1 MKDQPDFTLL
11 ITHPSAD
18 EYAALVREHFPEVR
32 VIAETNPAGLEEC
45 IAEADALLGFHFP
58 VEHLH
63 RAVRLRWF
71 QSTGAGVDS
80 IIPVRERVGHI
91 TVTNVRG
98 IQGDL
103 IADYVMGGVTLLH
116 WDFRQLL
123 RAHRERSWATRT
135 VAPLA
140 DLTLGV
146 IGLGAV
152 GMTIARRAK
161 SAGMTVLG
169 SKQNIAVPVD
179 SVDRVF
185 GSGRSEVTALLAA
198 SDFVVLAVPSTKETV
213 GLIGARE
220 LAAMRRTAF
229 LINVARGNVVVETEL
244 VEALRSGAIAGAM
257 LDVFEREPLP
267 PDSALWDLPKVIVTP
282 HMSGVPS
289 AYVKRAFGVIAENIR
304 RFLNKEPLT
313 NVVSLDRGY

>member
-1 MKDQPDFTLL
+1 MQDQPAFTLL
-11 ITHPSAD
+11 IAHPAAD
-18 EYAALVREHFPEVR
+18 EYAALVRARFPQVR
-32 VIAETNPAGLEEC
+32 VIARTNPAGLEQC

-58 VEHLH
+58 VEHLQ
-63 RAVRLRWF
+63 RATRLRWF

-80 IIPVRERVGHI
+80 IVPVRERVRHI
-91 TVTNVRG
+91 AVTNVRG

-123 RAHRERSWATRT
+123 RAQHEKSWSTRT

-140 DLTLGV
+140 DLTMGV

-169 SKQNIAVPVD
+169 SRQDTTAPVD
-179 SVDRVF
+179 SVDRLF
-185 GSGRSEVTALLAA
+185 GSGRAELAELLAA
-198 SDFVVLAVPSTKETV
+198 SDFVVLAVPATKETV
-213 GLIGARE
+213 GLIGTRE
-220 LAAMRRTAF
+220 LGAMRRTAF

-267 PDSALWDLPKVIVTP
+267 PDSALWDLPNVIVTP

-289 AYVKRAFGVIAENIR
+289 DYVKRAFGVIAGNIQ
-304 RFLNKEPLT
+304 RFLDKEPLT